1 MVMRTPKDAAETPPS
16 SSDAQALSSGRDPEL
31 KSSGTHRAPPTEA
44 ASGPLGARDL
54 ELLAR
59 AGERMRSL
67 RRALWLAY
75 MNGSTLL
82 LCGFACVP
90 FALFDA
96 SLLLPALVLCASGA
110 AELRGARMLRD
121 HDLRAPR
128 WLASNQLVLLAL
140 VAAYCAFGAYRALHA
155 SVADELS
162 SAAPDATDQL
172 RDMMPALDLSAET
185 LDRGYRTLVVAFYAA
200 VFAACALY
208 QGLCARYYRTRAAVL
223 RAFLDE
229 TPAWVMEVQRRL
241 NG

>member
-1 MVMRTPKDAAETPPS
+1 MRTPRDTAETPPS
-16 SSDAQALSSGRDPEL
+16 SSDSQELAPGRAPEL
-31 KSSGTHRAPPTEA
+31 KSSGTHRAPQAQT
-44 ASGPLGARDL
+44 ASGPLGAQDL

-82 LCGFACVP
+82 LCAFACVP

-96 SLLLPALVLCASGA
+96 SLLLPALVLGASGA

-128 WLASNQLVLLAL
+128 WLATNQLVLLAL
-140 VAAYCAFGAYRALHA
+140 IAAYCAFSGVSALHA
-155 SVADELS
+155 SFADQLS
-162 SAAPDATDQL
+162 SAAPGATEQL
-172 RDMMPALDLSAET
+172 RDAMPGLDLSPDT
-185 LDRGYRTLVVAFYAA
+185 LEHGYRALVVAFYGA
-200 VFAACALY
+200 VFVACALY
-208 QGLCARYYRTRAAVL
+208 QGLCARYYRTREPVL
-223 RAFLDE
+223 RALVDQ

-241 NG
+241 KG

>member
-1 MVMRTPKDAAETPPS
+1 MRTPRDSAGTPPS
-16 SSDAQALSSGRDPEL
+16 SSDSQELAPGRDPEL
-31 KSSGTHRAPPTEA
+31 KSSGTHRAPQAQTA
-44 ASGPLGARDL
+44 AGPLDASDL

-82 LCGFACVP
+82 LCAFACVP

-96 SLLLPALVLCASGA
+96 SLLLPALVLGASGA

-121 HDLRAPR
+121 RDLRAPR
-128 WLASNQLVLLAL
+128 WLATNQLVLLAAI
-140 VAAYCAFGAYRALHA
+140 AAYCAFSAVTALHA
-155 SVADELS
+155 SLADELS
-162 SAAPDATDQL
+162 SAAPGAAEQL
-172 RDMMPALDLSAET
+172 RDAMPGFDLSGDT
-185 LDRGYRTLVVAFYAA
+185 LDRGYRALVVAFYAA

-223 RAFLDE
+223 RAFVDE
-229 TPAWVMEVQRRL
+229 TPAWVMEAQRRL